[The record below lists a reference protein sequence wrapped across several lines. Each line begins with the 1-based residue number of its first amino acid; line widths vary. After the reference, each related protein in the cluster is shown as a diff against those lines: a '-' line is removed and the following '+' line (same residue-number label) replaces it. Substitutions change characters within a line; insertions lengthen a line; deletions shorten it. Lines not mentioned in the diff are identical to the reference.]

1 MNNYKYPDESTF
13 PSMLTFKAVDA
24 DDNERDVT
32 YIRADEWVS
41 ITGRFV
47 DIMTGGFKGV
57 PKLDFAKENEH
68 E

>member
-1 MNNYKYPDESTF
+1 MNKYKYPDESTF

-32 YIRADEWVS
+32 YVRADEQVN

-47 DIMTGGFKGV
+47 DFMTGDFKGA
-57 PKLDFAKENEH
+57 PKLDFTKEKDH